1 MRQEQF
7 KDNKVLIRSGI
18 CKNKYCNDWKEK
30 TKEKTMIYTI
40 LYIKQKIVQHKSH

>member
-30 TKEKTMIYTI
+30 TKEKNND
-40 LYIKQKIVQHKSH
+40 LYNTVYKTKDRAT